1 MREMT
6 ISAAMNEALR
16 EEMTHDQ
23 GIFVIG
29 EDIGHFGGTFDVT
42 LNLQAEFGPRRIV
55 STPVSE
61 NAIVGVAVGAAL
73 AGMRP
78 VAEIMF
84 CDFMACGMDQII
96 NYAAMSTYACGG
108 RVRLPLVIRTT
119 TGHHGGPQHSKSLEA
134 WITHVPGIKVVFPAT
149 PYDAK
154 GLLKAALRDD
164 NPVMIFESRHLYFE
178 TGPVPAEDY
187 VVRIGEADI
196 KREGADLSIVT
207 YGYMV
212 GHALGAAADLE
223 DEGIDVDVVDL
234 RTLAPLDM
242 DRILASVGKTGRL
255 LVVHDA
261 WRNCGLG
268 AEIVARVYD
277 EMYGELKGPIQRLA
291 HLDVPH
297 PYSPV
302 LEDVVRPD
310 REKIVAGVRNMLASN
325 EPA

>member
-1 MREMT
+1 MRRLVTTTLFIGALSLPAGVLASQLDEVEVEAKRVSDQAIAEAKSRPFPPVDIALEGTFVCAGGAAGGSTMREMT

-108 RVRLPLVIRTT
+108 NDSICRIVGNERGRVQLPRWSPPST
-119 TGHHGGPQHSKSLEA
+119 
-134 WITHVPGIKVVFPAT
+134 
-149 PYDAK
+149 
-154 GLLKAALRDD
+154 LK
-164 NPVMIFESRHLYFE
+164 Y
-178 TGPVPAEDY
+178 
-187 VVRIGEADI
+187 
-196 KREGADLSIVT
+196 
-207 YGYMV
+207 
-212 GHALGAAADLE
+212 
-223 DEGIDVDVVDL
+223 
-234 RTLAPLDM
+234 
-242 DRILASVGKTGRL
+242 
-255 LVVHDA
+255 
-261 WRNCGLG
+261 
-268 AEIVARVYD
+268 
-277 EMYGELKGPIQRLA
+277 
-291 HLDVPH
+291 
-297 PYSPV
+297 
-302 LEDVVRPD
+302 RPD
-310 REKIVAGVRNMLASN
+310 NWVRGSARYNGSFRRREIDTG
-325 EPA
+325 